1 MRSIKLILGA
11 CLSSLPLLFSDAAH
25 TFTATDGRTLEAT
38 IVRYQPDQE
47 LVEIKRTDG
56 TLLSVKSTLFES
68 ADQTYIQQWYAAQQF
83 ASSHFRMQIK
93 EVKGSYKKQTHS
105 IDFGEERKGLPGAG
119 FGKVEIAT
127 DKKTP
132 VNYQLTLHNKASVP
146 IEKVKIEY
154 KIFYQQEAAIPMTV
168 PEERKTEKALLLA
181 PHRPQNQLKIKEG
194 RFKTLSLEAGETWED
209 DSPMITLV
217 KRKTLRRF
225 QQYIDLDSEPM
236 GIWVRCSHRDPDG
249 TVIVRDFIEPSR
261 LKQDVSW
268 DQEERTEPRARAD
281 N

>member
-11 CLSSLPLLFSDAAH
+11 CLSFLLLHFSGAGH

-38 IVRYQPDQE
+38 IIRYQPNQD

-56 TLLSVKSTLFES
+56 TLLRVKSTLFES
-68 ADQTYIQQWYAAQQF
+68 TDQTYIKKWYAAQQF
-83 ASSHFRMQIK
+83 DSSYFHMQIK
-93 EVKGSYKKQTHS
+93 EVEGPYKKQTHS

-119 FGKVEIAT
+119 FGNVEIAT

-132 VNYQLTLHNKASVP
+132 VSYQLTLHNKASVP

-154 KIFYQQEAAIPMTV
+154 KIYYQQETAVAIEV
-168 PEERKTEKALLLA
+168 PDEQQTDRNRLLA
-181 PHRPQNQLKIKEG
+181 SHRPQNQLKIKEG

-209 DSPMITLV
+209 DSPMITLLE
-217 KRKTLRRF
+217 RKTLRRY
-225 QQYIDLDSEPM
+225 QQYINLDSKPM

-249 TVIVRDFIEPSR
+249 NVIVRDFIEPAR
-261 LKQDVSW
+261 LEEDVSW
-268 DQEERTEPRARAD
+268 DQEETVETRSRAV